1 MNRTH
6 EEAGQ
11 GEHRGLRIGGT
22 ETTTDPR
29 QDGQR
34 LRAWL
39 DELGMLDLVQIDITR
54 GAVDARLASPLVRD
68 WAPGFD
74 TTGLGAVLSERFGL
88 DSRHVEREVLTG
100 LLLSP
105 LQLDFPSFEELQSGI
120 RIRVNTAEVS
130 ATAALRFDV
139 DQYRPEAFWAQLES
153 GSFALREGCSLV
165 QGLTAAVRPQPGEE
179 PYGFGC
185 YRASEYMMLLAIA
198 QEAAYSHPELKQQL
212 RERST
217 RRPIESREFHEVL
230 LRELGTF
237 DEPLPA
243 RWFVPGDRIWFRN
256 PDSHSA
262 DAEGFEGSWVIYLG
276 GGLFSNFWKRN
287 APFTLE
293 RKCVEIYHWRDAV
306 WRDPDGVLR
315 VDEDE
320 VARRVAATES
330 NPVERARVL
339 ELMQR
344 WRDPRGVYDQGGC
357 LDRTRECARWIQ
369 PNTCDIAFAPA

>member
-29 QDGQR
+29 RDKQR

-54 GAVDARLASPLVRD
+54 GAVDARLASPFGRD

-74 TTGLGAVLSERFGL
+74 TAGLGTVLSERFGF
-88 DSRHVEREVLTG
+88 DARHVEREVLTG

-105 LQLDFPSFEELQSGI
+105 LQFDFPSFEELQSGV

-139 DQYRPEAFWAQLES
+139 DQYRPAAFWDQLET

-165 QGLTAAVRPQPGEE
+165 QGLTASVRPQPGEE

-198 QEAAYSHPELKQQL
+198 QEAAHSHPELKQKL

-293 RKCVEIYHWRDAV
+293 RKCIEIYHWRDAT
-306 WRDPDGVLR
+306 WRDREGVLR

-320 VARRVAATES
+320 VARRVATTES
-330 NPVERARVL
+330 NPAERARVL

-357 LDRTRECARWIQ
+357 LDRTRECARWVQ
-369 PNTCDIAFAPA
+369 PNTCDMAFAPA